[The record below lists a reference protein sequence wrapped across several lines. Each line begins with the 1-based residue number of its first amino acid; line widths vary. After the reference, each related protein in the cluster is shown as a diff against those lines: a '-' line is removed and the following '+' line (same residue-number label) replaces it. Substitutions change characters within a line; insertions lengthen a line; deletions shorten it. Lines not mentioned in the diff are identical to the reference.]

1 MTEILIITIAILF
14 FVFLNSLVFIT
25 GLLAT
30 PAGSIYLGT
39 VHWPGDYFY
48 YLSQFAQGK
57 ESWFKGFDLYTSDFT
72 SQTYVGWVN
81 IFLGHIFN
89 FIGLNQFAAYQISII
104 IFSITFLGISY
115 LLIREIFPEFR
126 RMRIIAFL
134 LFVFSNAF
142 PKIIFDAGKISLSYY
157 DFWFNQGILFNRL
170 AGVPHQL
177 IARTCISLILLLVL
191 KWWKNR
197 EVISKGMKRG
207 KYLMLMSFPVL
218 GLVLASVEPVHWALL
233 VVILFVTITLYKL
246 VLPFI
251 EFLLYKFKIQNS
263 KFKITV
269 QNLILLIKR
278 YLLPSTNYFLPSIL
292 LFLGGLPMAL
302 YLKKLFGGLPY
313 LQLSVWENS
322 QQLHVDPIIFIM
334 GNGPV
339 VVLAIVGIWGFMKK
353 ASLSKI
359 TALVFIFTTIFLY
372 FSSIPT
378 FVKIVN
384 VRFLPATTT
393 IFLACI
399 ASYAI
404 ETFAKKF
411 PKKKRVVALL
421 LVIIC
426 ISITIPALLQEIKVR
441 TKIEQNNSFF
451 YVPKSVIDA
460 YKEAEKI
467 SNIKDTFLVIWPF
480 NWSFPG
486 WTGRRVYE
494 GHTLLTIN
502 QPEKEKASFDFFD
515 GKMDKEK
522 MEKFISVNRIDYI
535 ITYIWTDTVKGLSNL
550 SKIYD
555 NNLLVLYRV
564 NNSDD
569 R

>member
-1 MTEILIITIAILF
+1 MIETLIVIAAILF
-14 FVFLNSLVFIT
+14 IVFLNSLVFIT

-30 PAGSIYLGT
+30 PIGSVYLGT

-57 ESWFKGFDLYTSDFT
+57 ESWFKGFDLFTSDFT

-89 FIGLNQFAAYQISII
+89 FVRLNQFIAYQISII
-104 IFSITFLGISY
+104 IFCITFLGISY

-134 LFVFSNAF
+134 LFLFSNPF
-142 PKIIFDAGKISLSYY
+142 PKIIFDAGKISISYY
-157 DFWFNQGILFNRL
+157 DFWFNQGILFNRVV
-170 AGVPHQL
+170 GVPHQL
-177 IARTCISLILLLVL
+177 IARSCISLILLLVL
-191 KWWKNR
+191 KWWKNGG
-197 EVISKGMKRG
+197 VNSKGMKRG
-207 KYLMLMSFPVL
+207 KYLMLLSFPVL
-218 GLVLASVEPVHWALL
+218 GLVLASVEPVHWL
-233 VVILFVTITLYKL
+233 ITSL
-246 VLPFI
+246 VLFI
-251 EFLLYKFKIQNS
+251 APILICGSCRFPDSIGIASPAVKSKVANTIGLLDYWIIGLF
-263 KFKITV
+263 F
-269 QNLILLIKR
+269 
-278 YLLPSTNYFLPSIL
+278 
-292 LFLGGLPMAL
+292 FLGGLPMAL
-302 YLKKLFGGLPY
+302 YLKKLFGNLPY
-313 LQLSVWENS
+313 LQLSLWENS
-322 QQLHVDPIIFIM
+322 QQLHVDPITFIM

-339 VVLAIVGIWGFMKK
+339 MVIAIFGIWGFMKK

-372 FSSIPT
+372 FSPIPAL
-378 FVKIVN
+378 VKIVN
-384 VRFLPATTT
+384 VRFLPAPTT

-404 ETFAKKF
+404 ETFANRF
-411 PKKKRVVALL
+411 PKKKLVVAWLI
-421 LVIIC
+421 VIIC
-426 ISITIPALLQEIKVR
+426 ISITLPALSEEIKTR
-441 TKIEQNNSFF
+441 TRIEHNNSFF
-451 YVPKSVIDA
+451 YVSKTVIDA

-486 WTGRRVYE
+486 WTGRRVFE

-502 QPEKEKASFDFFD
+502 QPEKEKASSDFFD
-515 GKMDKEK
+515 GKMSKYD
-522 MEKFISVNRIDYI
+522 MEKFITANKINYILTYTWTGSV
-535 ITYIWTDTVKGLSNL
+535 KEMSNL
-550 SKIYD
+550 TKIYD
-555 NNLLVLYRV
+555 NNWLALYRV

>member
-1 MTEILIITIAILF
+1 MIETVIVIIAIIF
-14 FVFLNSLVFIT
+14 IVFLNSLVFIT
-25 GLLAT
+25 GLSAT
-30 PAGSIYLGT
+30 PAGSAYLGT

-57 ESWFKGFDLYTSDFT
+57 ESWFKGFNLYTSDFT
-72 SQTYVGWVN
+72 SRTYVGWVN

-89 FIGLNQFAAYQISII
+89 FVGLNQFAAYQISIV
-104 IFSITFLGISY
+104 IFCITFLGISY

-134 LFVFSNAF
+134 LFLFSNAF

-157 DFWFNQGILFNRL
+157 DFWFNQGILFNRVV
-170 AGVPHQL
+170 GVPHQL

-191 KWWKNR
+191 KWWKDKGA
-197 EVISKGMKRG
+197 ISKGMKRG

-218 GLVLASVEPVHWALL
+218 GLVLASVEPVHWAL
-233 VVILFVTITLYKL
+233 VILIL
-246 VLPFI
+246 VLSIFI
-251 EFLLYKFKIQNS
+251 PIIFQNIFHKKFSILNSRFFNQLLP
-263 KFKITV
+263 V
-269 QNLILLIKR
+269 VLLI
-278 YLLPSTNYFLPSIL
+278 
-292 LFLGGLPMAL
+292 LGGLPMAL
-302 YLKKLFGGLPY
+302 YLKKLFGSLPY

-322 QQLHVDPIIFIM
+322 QQLHVDPITFIM

-339 VVLAIVGIWGFMKK
+339 VVLAIFGIWGFMKK
-353 ASLSKI
+353 ASLNKI

-372 FSSIPT
+372 FSPIPVL
-378 FVKIVN
+378 VKIVN

-404 ETFAKKF
+404 EAFAGKF
-411 PKKKRVVALL
+411 PKKKLVVAWL

-426 ISITIPALLQEIKVR
+426 ISITIPALLQEIKIR

-451 YVPKSVIDA
+451 YVPKTVIDV
-460 YKEAEKI
+460 YKEAEKT
-467 SNIKDTFLVIWPF
+467 SNIKDTFLVVWPF

-515 GKMDKEK
+515 GRMDKEK
-522 MEKFISVNRIDYI
+522 MEKFLSVNRIDYI
-535 ITYIWTDTVKGLSNL
+535 IAYTWTDSVKELSNL

-564 NNSDD
+564 NYSHD